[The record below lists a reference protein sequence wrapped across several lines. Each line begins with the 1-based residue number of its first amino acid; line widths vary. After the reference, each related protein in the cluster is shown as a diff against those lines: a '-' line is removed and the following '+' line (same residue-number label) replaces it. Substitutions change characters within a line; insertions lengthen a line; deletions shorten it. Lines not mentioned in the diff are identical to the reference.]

1 MSFSDQWP
9 DRVTHYRIASDS
21 KGEFIIPQKDHFD
34 GNGFYKIK
42 LIEYTKTINK
52 NKNTYKFSGK
62 NYEFAKFDAING
74 ISKIK
79 GKINLNSDSG
89 KFGFMFN
96 VDEDNLGSLNIVFD
110 IDKQEIQFYNTSI
123 NNISN
128 LQPQSNIPFEFN
140 EKSSL
145 DFTII
150 IDDSVVVIYVND
162 EIVLSSRMFL
172 VQGSEWGIF
181 SIDNDVIFENITL
194 NK

>member
-1 MSFSDQWP
+1 MDC
-9 DRVTHYRIASDS
+9 RC
-21 KGEFIIPQKDHFD
+21 KKDT
-34 GNGFYKIK
+34 KIK

-140 EKSSL
+140 
-145 DFTII
+145 
-150 IDDSVVVIYVND
+150 
-162 EIVLSSRMFL
+162 
-172 VQGSEWGIF
+172 
-181 SIDNDVIFENITL
+181 
-194 NK
+194 

>member
-1 MSFSDQWP
+1 M
-9 DRVTHYRIASDS
+9 YSDS
-21 KGEFIIPQKDHFD
+21 ENYDWAGNLVVHQLKQDENGELHPVPIDNVIEKIKKDT
-34 GNGFYKIK
+34 KIK

-110 IDKQEIQFYNTSI
+110 IDLKISKKHI
-123 NNISN
+123 NPTMAMINGKEYV
-128 LQPQSNIPFEFN
+128 LYDG
-140 EKSSL
+140 EKS
-145 DFTII
+145 
-150 IDDSVVVIYVND
+150 
-162 EIVLSSRMFL
+162 
-172 VQGSEWGIF
+172 IF
-181 SIDNDVIFENITL
+181 DNIL
-194 NK
+194 NKKRYKVIIN

>member
-1 MSFSDQWP
+1 M
-9 DRVTHYRIASDS
+9 YSDS
-21 KGEFIIPQKDHFD
+21 ENYDWAGNLVVHQLKQDENGELHPVPIDNVIEKIKKDT
-34 GNGFYKIK
+34 KIK
-42 LIEYTKTINK
+42 LIEYTKTINKNK

-79 GKINLNSDSG
+79 GKINLNSDSV

-128 LQPQSNIPFEFN
+128 LQPQSNIPFE
-140 EKSSL
+140 
-145 DFTII
+145 
-150 IDDSVVVIYVND
+150 
-162 EIVLSSRMFL
+162 
-172 VQGSEWGIF
+172 
-181 SIDNDVIFENITL
+181 
-194 NK
+194 

>member
-1 MSFSDQWP
+1 M
-9 DRVTHYRIASDS
+9 
-21 KGEFIIPQKDHFD
+21 
-34 GNGFYKIK
+34 
-42 LIEYTKTINK
+42 IEYTKTINK

-79 GKINLNSDSG
+79 GEINLNSDSG